1 MKLAPI
7 KHNITTH
14 KNSNYNRTN
23 KTIIKTTRQNISFGS
38 SEETLSKINS
48 DINTIS
54 NSYKFKTEMNLLR
67 KKSLE
72 NRVSYNDFI
81 VASMLAYNKLAVN
94 FPIKEDFFG
103 KGKTIEDK
111 YWEIF
116 DKEQEEVRYIK
127 ENKTFF
133 TNVISQSQ
141 ALLEYLDKEIEKII
155 GVSIDMVP
163 GQTQTNRKVTYPTY
177 TPYQVPTTKNKNVPI
192 DTPIRPTPPKAALP
206 TLDEFQKLEKEDMPA
221 LVSKFAKGTK
231 EEKQSLL
238 NLYTTL
244 DKKHASLPEE
254 SPERLSLGRKLYVLE
269 KQMIEGNISFIPKA
283 PSSFATEADKIK
295 YIKSALHYA
304 NTNEASAMDALSVF
318 EKYGSRYEYGSFK
331 AININHGLYDLTIAV
346 ERVADKLDAATTDKV
361 INQYLDIFNK
371 YARIDGEYADT
382 RLLLRMIEK
391 NNDKMSENTV
401 SKIIETLKKF
411 SFEKSQTWSVRKY
424 IVSNEFSKRSPE
436 ELARLDVKLKELEE
450 IVKDMPMKNKA
461 KPGA

>member
-1 MKLAPI
+1 MTEFMNSVSNKQSSYA
-7 KHNITTH
+7 TT
-14 KNSNYNRTN
+14 TN
-23 KTIIKTTRQNISFGS
+23 
-38 SEETLSKINS
+38 
-48 DINTIS
+48 INTS
-54 NSYKFKTEMNLLR
+54 KANSAQSVPVAQVQKNDSFELANKDKKKKIITYSAIAAGIGLSILAFLKR
-67 KKSLE
+67 KQ
-72 NRVSYNDFI
+72 I
-81 VASMLAYNKLAVN
+81 G
-94 FPIKEDFFG
+94 DFFSSLFNKKPKNPPAGDTPKPPKPPKGNDAPPFNNG
-103 KGKTIEDK
+103 KGLNSSGIP
-111 YWEIF
+111 
-116 DKEQEEVRYIK
+116 
-127 ENKTFF
+127 
-133 TNVISQSQ
+133 S
-141 ALLEYLDKEIEKII
+141 A
-155 GVSIDMVP
+155 
-163 GQTQTNRKVTYPTY
+163 
-177 TPYQVPTTKNKNVPI
+177 
-192 DTPIRPTPPKAALP
+192 PPKAALP

-304 NTNEASAMDALSVF
+304 NTNEASAMDALTVF

>member
-1 MKLAPI
+1 MQIYSINNFTSSFKKPTKI
-7 KHNITTH
+7 
-14 KNSNYNRTN
+14 S
-23 KTIIKTTRQNISFGS
+23 NISFTSNNGS
-38 SEETLSKINS
+38 SVDSLLKQREKI
-48 DINTIS
+48 IS
-54 NSYKFKTEMNLLR
+54 TKTQAQAELDR
-67 KKSLE
+67 
-72 NRVSYNDFI
+72 
-81 VASMLAYNKLAVN
+81 ALAYNSTCAEKETENRIANEKARSGVN
-94 FPIKEDFFG
+94 RFKDVLG
-103 KGKTIEDK
+103 MGKTIEDK
-111 YWEIF
+111 HWERF
-116 DKEQEEVRYIK
+116 YKEQEEIRYIN

-141 ALLEYLDKEIEKII
+141 ALLEYLDKEIEKIM
-155 GVSIDMVP
+155 GVSIDMLP
-163 GQTQTNRKVTYPTY
+163 GQIQTNRKTTTPPYVPYKVTTL
-177 TPYQVPTTKNKNVPI
+177 KNKNTSINSSAIPSA
-192 DTPIRPTPPKAALP
+192 PPKAALP

-221 LVSKFAKGTK
+221 LVSKFA
-231 EEKQSLL
+231 
-238 NLYTTL
+238 NYTTL

>member
-1 MKLAPI
+1 
-7 KHNITTH
+7 
-14 KNSNYNRTN
+14 
-23 KTIIKTTRQNISFGS
+23 
-38 SEETLSKINS
+38 
-48 DINTIS
+48 
-54 NSYKFKTEMNLLR
+54 
-67 KKSLE
+67 
-72 NRVSYNDFI
+72 
-81 VASMLAYNKLAVN
+81 
-94 FPIKEDFFG
+94 
-103 KGKTIEDK
+103 
-111 YWEIF
+111 
-116 DKEQEEVRYIK
+116 
-127 ENKTFF
+127 
-133 TNVISQSQ
+133 
-141 ALLEYLDKEIEKII
+141 
-155 GVSIDMVP
+155 
-163 GQTQTNRKVTYPTY
+163 
-177 TPYQVPTTKNKNVPI
+177 
-192 DTPIRPTPPKAALP
+192 
-206 TLDEFQKLEKEDMPA
+206 MPA

-304 NTNEASAMDALSVF
+304 NTNEASAMDALTVF